1 VNFPGA
7 ADLIHAFVEV
17 KITCALP
24 HSLRGEL
31 LNAK

>member
-7 ADLIHAFVEV
+7 AALIHAFVEV